1 MGPDAAGGA
10 AMPLAVSAAISFLY
24 LILLTVAV
32 PYRGSRALQFVVFAI
47 ITRLYVSIFYKF
59 TFGASP
65 AGISW
70 NALITIAV
78 AGLGLLVIRKRPVL
92 NVGLLPV
99 YCLAVIIIISGIA
112 NADPMSMIGVL
123 AKYVY
128 FIALA
133 LAIVDALE
141 DVGADVVMKVVLA
154 PLSIQLVLQLAS
166 IALGAAKAS
175 EADGSASYIG
185 GIAHESAFSIGVAA
199 ALVAVCFIRSIKA
212 PIKITIFLWCA
223 AAILLANYRTTIL
236 AIAPLLAV
244 TVITGTTRRFVE
256 HQRPLIMGFMLISV
270 ALVGTLA
277 MSFDAERY
285 QDLFN
290 AFSSQTEIIRPLQD
304 FTVEDRRLMS
314 GRSYIW
320 SQYIEAYNA
329 GTPLQKL
336 IGFGAE
342 SWDGRFRVYAHN
354 TLVSTLYELGIFGVI
369 AMLYLWLTMFILA
382 LRAPAEDR
390 ARLIAA
396 HVSFAILA
404 QATMPMW
411 MLEGLILY
419 ALICGYTLYASGQRS
434 LQASATEPSRMPAMS
449 PAGN

>member
-1 MGPDAAGGA
+1 MGGSAAGGA
-10 AMPLAVSAAISFLY
+10 AMPLAVSAGISFLY
-24 LILLTVAV
+24 LILLTIAV

-78 AGLGLLVIRKRPVL
+78 AGLGLLIIRKRPVL
-92 NVGLLPV
+92 GAGLLPI
-99 YCLAVIIIISGIA
+99 YFLATLVIVSGVV
-112 NADPMSMIGVL
+112 NADPVSMIGVI

-128 FIALA
+128 FTVLV

-141 DVGADVVMKVVLA
+141 DVGADMVMKVMLA
-154 PLSIQLVLQLAS
+154 PLSIQLTLQIAS
-166 IALGAAKAS
+166 IALGIAKAS

-199 ALVAVCFIRSIKA
+199 ALVALCFIRTMSA
-212 PIKITIFLWCA
+212 PLKITIFLWCT
-223 AAILLANYRTTIL
+223 AAIVLANYRTTIL
-236 AIAPLLAV
+236 AIAPLLAI
-244 TVITGTTRRFVE
+244 TAITGTTRRFIE
-256 HQRPLIMGFMLISV
+256 SQRPLILGFMLVSV

-285 QDLFN
+285 EDLFS
-290 AFSSQTEIIRPLQD
+290 ALSSETEIIRPVED

-320 SQYIEAYNA
+320 SQYVEAYDA

-336 IGFGAE
+336 VGFGAE

-354 TLVSTLYELGIFGVI
+354 TLVSTLYELGILGVI
-369 AMLYLWLTMFILA
+369 AMLYLWITMFVLA
-382 LRAPAEDR
+382 MRAPAYDR
-390 ARLIAA
+390 PRLIAA
-396 HVSFAILA
+396 HISFAILA

-419 ALICGYTLYASGQRS
+419 ALICGYTLYAAGQRS
-434 LQASATEPSRMPAMS
+434 YPASTGERSGTPAML